1 MKNTPMKR
9 VLALIGVAVLLLLFI
24 LTIVFLLLGNSAMA
38 ITMVALNGL
47 LLFILYFTL
56 RFNQNVHDNNPD
68 LFDEEDEEDL

>member
-1 MKNTPMKR
+1 M
-9 VLALIGVAVLLLLFI
+9 
-24 LTIVFLLLGNSAMA
+24 GNSAMA

-68 LFDEEDEEDL
+68 LFDGEDKEDL